1 MEKLQKIVYIR
12 RKIYMFKK
20 LNIIIEC
27 ELSLTIKD
35 DELLEDKLKELG
47 ITKFKLID
55 VEDKGKTSVDL
66 RAMEMLK

>member
-1 MEKLQKIVYIR
+1 
-12 RKIYMFKK
+12 MFKK

-55 VEDKGKTSVDL
+55 VEDKGTTSVDL

>member
-55 VEDKGKTSVDL
+55 VEDKGTTLVDL

>member
-1 MEKLQKIVYIR
+1 
-12 RKIYMFKK
+12 MFKK

>member
-1 MEKLQKIVYIR
+1 
-12 RKIYMFKK
+12 MFKK

-55 VEDKGKTSVDL
+55 VEDKGTTLVDL

>member
-55 VEDKGKTSVDL
+55 VEDKGTTSVDL

>member
-1 MEKLQKIVYIR
+1 
-12 RKIYMFKK
+12 MFKK

-27 ELSLTIKD
+27 ELSLTVKD

-55 VEDKGKTSVDL
+55 VEDKGTTLVDL